1 MKVPYKF
8 TAPPPGWIDRF
19 PDGDYTVGR
28 GADPRGKSDGAS
40 PSDIAANPK
49 KKKISKA
56 SAKRRK
62 PRPLTAAE

>member
-28 GADPRGKSDGAS
+28 GADPRGKSGGATARDMTAK
-40 PSDIAANPK
+40 P